1 MSCQLIR
8 KTAWVAAAVCVMLLA
23 ACSVKVDD
31 KGENKN
37 VDIRTPLGA
46 LQVRTNPTPAQIG
59 LSVYPG
65 ARQKVQGEDK
75 NAANVNISSSMFGV
89 KVLVIAYHTDDP
101 PDKVI
106 SYYKKDLRKYGNVL
120 ECKGHGHNDN
130 ELDLGHDSDHKP
142 KPLTCSDDKGD
153 GKGVELKAGMSDNFH
168 LVAVDPKDS
177 GSDFA
182 IVYVATRGE
191 SEPM

>member
-1 MSCQLIR
+1 MGREFSG
-8 KTAWVAAAVCVMLLA
+8 KTAWLAAAALLLLA
-23 ACSVKVDD
+23 ACSMKVDD

-65 ARQKVQGEDK
+65 AHQKVEGDDR
-75 NAANVNISSSMFGV
+75 NAANVNISSSLFGV
-89 KVLVIAYHTDDP
+89 KVLVIGYHTDDS

-106 SYYKKDLRKYGNVL
+106 AYYKKDLQKYGNVL
-120 ECKGHGHNDN
+120 ECRGRGHSEN
-130 ELDLGHDSDHKP
+130 LDLGHDRDQKP
-142 KPLTCSDDKGD
+142 KPLTCGDSKGD
-153 GKGVELKAGMSDNFH
+153 GHGVELKAGMSDNFH
-168 LVAVDPKDS
+168 LVAVEPKDN

-182 IVYVATRGE
+182 LVYVATRGE
-191 SEPM
+191 SQPM

>member
-1 MSCQLIR
+1 MWCQSIR
-8 KTAWVAAAVCVMLLA
+8 RAAWVTAAASVVLMA

-46 LQVRTNPTPAQIG
+46 LKVRTNPTPAEIG
-59 LSVYPG
+59 LSVYPR
-65 ARQKVQGEDK
+65 AKQKVEGDDH

-89 KVLVIAYHTDDP
+89 KVLVIGYHTDDP

-106 SYYKKDLRKYGNVL
+106 AYYKKDLRKYGNVL
-120 ECKGHGHNDN
+120 ECKGHGHEDNDVDLGRHDN
-130 ELDLGHDSDHKP
+130 EKP
-142 KPLTCSDDKGD
+142 KPLTCSDEKGD

-168 LVAVDPKDS
+168 LVAVEPKDN

-191 SEPM
+191 SQPM

>member
-1 MSCQLIR
+1 MVWQLIR
-8 KTAWVAAAVCVMLLA
+8 RTAWVAAAASVILLA

-65 ARQKVQGEDK
+65 AKQKVEGDDR

-106 SYYKKDLRKYGNVL
+106 AYYKKDLRKYGNVL
-120 ECKGHGHNDN
+120 ECKGHNHNNAD
-130 ELDLGHDSDHKP
+130 LDLGHDSDHKP
-142 KPLTCSDDKGD
+142 KPLTCDEGKGD

-168 LVAVDPKDS
+168 LVAIDPKDN

>member
-1 MSCQLIR
+1 M
-8 KTAWVAAAVCVMLLA
+8 AAAASLVVLA

-31 KGENKN
+31 KGQNKN

-65 ARQKVQGEDK
+65 SKQKVEGDDK
-75 NAANVNISSSMFGV
+75 NAANVNISSSLFGV
-89 KVLVIAYHTDDP
+89 KVLVIAYHTEDP

-106 SYYKKDLRKYGNVL
+106 AYYKKDLRKYGNVL
-120 ECKGHGHNDN
+120 ECKGHGHEDAD
-130 ELDLGHDSDHKP
+130 LDLGHHDNEKP
-142 KPLTCSDDKGD
+142 KPLTCADDKGD

-168 LVAVDPKDS
+168 LVAVDPKDN

>member
-1 MSCQLIR
+1 MSWQIIR
-8 KTAWVAAAVCVMLLA
+8 RTAWITVAGMLVFLA
-23 ACSVKVDD
+23 ACSMNVDD

-46 LQVRTNPTPAQIG
+46 LKVHTNPTPAQVG

-65 ARQKVQGEDK
+65 AKPKIEGNDR
-75 NAANVNISSSMFGV
+75 NAANVNISSSLFGV
-89 KVLVIAYHTDDP
+89 KVLVIAYHSDDP

-106 SYYKKDLRKYGNVL
+106 AYYKKDLQKYGNVL
-120 ECKGHGHNDN
+120 ECHGHSDHGNVS
-130 ELDLGHDSDHKP
+130 LGHDSDNKP
-142 KPLTCSDDKGD
+142 KPLTCGDEKG
-153 GKGVELKAGMSDNFH
+153 GGQGVELKAGMSDNFH
-168 LVAVDPKDS
+168 LVAVDPKDK

-182 IVYVATRGE
+182 LVYVVTRGE

>member
-1 MSCQLIR
+1 MGRKLIS
-8 KTAWVAAAVCVMLLA
+8 KTAWLAAVAVVLVLA
-23 ACSVKVDD
+23 ACSMKVDD

-46 LQVRTNPTPAQIG
+46 LKVRTNPTPAEIG

-65 ARQKVQGEDK
+65 AKQKMEGDDR
-75 NAANVNISSSMFGV
+75 NAANVNISSSIFGV
-89 KVLVIAYHTDDP
+89 KVLVIAYHTEDA

-106 SYYKKDLRKYGNVL
+106 AYYKKDLAKYGNVL
-120 ECKGHGHNDN
+120 ECKGHGHNTEMDF
-130 ELDLGHDSDHKP
+130 GHDKDEKP
-142 KPLTCSDDKGD
+142 KPLTCGDDKGD
-153 GKGVELKAGMSDNFH
+153 GKSMELKAGMSDNFH
-168 LVAVDPKDS
+168 LVAVEPKDN

>member
-1 MSCQLIR
+1 MWCQLIR
-8 KTAWVAAAVCVMLLA
+8 KAAWVAAAASVIGLA
-23 ACSVKVDD
+23 GCSLKVDD

-59 LSVYPG
+59 LGVYPG
-65 ARQKVQGEDK
+65 AKPKVEGNDH

-89 KVLVIAYHTDDP
+89 KVLVIGYHTEDS

-106 SYYKKDLRKYGNVL
+106 AYYKKDLRKYGNVL
-120 ECKGHGHNDN
+120 ECKGHGHNTDM
-130 ELDLGHDSDHKP
+130 ELGHDSEQKP
-142 KPLTCSDDKGD
+142 KPLTCGDDKGD
-153 GKGVELKAGMSDNFH
+153 GKDVELKAGMSDNFH
-168 LVAVDPKDS
+168 LVAVEPKDN

-182 IVYVATRGE
+182 IVYVVTRGE
-191 SEPM
+191 SQTM

>member
-1 MSCQLIR
+1 MRQIIH
-8 KTAWVAAAVCVMLLA
+8 KAAWLVPAALLVVLA
-23 ACSVKVDD
+23 ACSMHVDD

-46 LQVRTNPTPAQIG
+46 LQVRTNPTPAQVG

-65 ARQKVQGEDK
+65 AKPKVEGDDRK
-75 NAANVNISSSMFGV
+75 AANVNIASSMFGV
-89 KVLVIAYHTDDP
+89 KVLVIAYHTEDA

-106 SYYKKDLRKYGNVL
+106 AYYKNDLRKYGKVL
-120 ECKGHGHNDN
+120 ECKGHGHSGDLN
-130 ELDLGHDSDHKP
+130 LGHHSKDEP
-142 KPLTCSDDKGD
+142 KPLTCDDDKGD
-153 GKGVELKAGMSDNFH
+153 GKGVELKVGMSDNFH
-168 LVAVDPKDS
+168 LVAVEPKDN
-177 GSDFA
+177 GTDFA

>member
-1 MSCQLIR
+1 MMVRQF
-8 KTAWVAAAVCVMLLA
+8 TAKAAWSAALAGIVVLA
-23 ACSVKVDD
+23 ACSMNVDD

-65 ARQKVQGEDK
+65 AKQKIKGDDR
-75 NAANVNISSSMFGV
+75 NAANVNISSSLFGV
-89 KVLVIAYHTDDP
+89 KVLVIAYHTQDP

-106 SYYKKDLRKYGNVL
+106 AYYKKDLQQYGNVL
-120 ECKGHGHNDN
+120 ECKGEGHDGDV
-130 ELDLGHDSDHKP
+130 ELGHESGEKP
-142 KPLTCSDDKGD
+142 KPLTCGNQKGD
-153 GKGVELKAGMSDNFH
+153 SKSVELKAGMSDNFH
-168 LVAVDPKDS
+168 LVAVDPKDN

-182 IVYVATRGE
+182 LVYVVTRGQ

>member
-1 MSCQLIR
+1 MMFRQFTG
-8 KTAWVAAAVCVMLLA
+8 KMAWAAALAGIVMLA
-23 ACSVKVDD
+23 ACSMKVDD

-65 ARQKVQGEDK
+65 AKQKVQGNDH
-75 NAANVNISSSMFGV
+75 NAANVNISSSLFGV
-89 KVLVIAYHTDDP
+89 KVLVIAYHTQDP

-106 SYYKKDLRKYGNVL
+106 AYYKKDLQQYGNVL
-120 ECKGHGHNDN
+120 ECKGHSHHGDVEVGH
-130 ELDLGHDSDHKP
+130 ESDEKP
-142 KPLTCSDDKGD
+142 KPLTCGDEKGD
-153 GKGVELKAGMSDNFH
+153 SKGVELKAGMSDNFH
-168 LVAVDPKDS
+168 LVVVDPKDK

-182 IVYVATRGE
+182 LVYVVTRGK

>member
-1 MSCQLIR
+1 MTRTSWL
-8 KTAWVAAAVCVMLLA
+8 AAAALLFLLA
-23 ACSVKVDD
+23 ACSMKVDD

-46 LQVRTNPTPAQIG
+46 LKVRTNPTPAQIG

-65 ARQKVQGEDK
+65 AKQKIEGDDRQ
-75 NAANVNISSSMFGV
+75 AANVNISSSMFGV

-106 SYYKKDLRKYGNVL
+106 AFYRKDLRKYGNVL
-120 ECKGHGHNDN
+120 ECKGHHEDSDV
-130 ELDLGHDSDHKP
+130 ELGHDSDHKP
-142 KPLTCSDDKGD
+142 RPLSCGDNKGD
-153 GKGVELKAGMSDNFH
+153 GQGVELKAGMSDNFH
-168 LVAVDPKDS
+168 LVAVDPKDK

-182 IVYVATRGE
+182 LVYVATRGE

>member
-1 MSCQLIR
+1 
-8 KTAWVAAAVCVMLLA
+8 VAAAAVVMALA

-65 ARQKVQGEDK
+65 AKQKEEGNDH

-89 KVLVIAYHTDDP
+89 KVLVIGYHTDDS

-106 SYYKKDLRKYGNVL
+106 AYYKKDLRKYGNVL
-120 ECKGHGHNDN
+120 ECKGHYEHAEMNW
-130 ELDLGHDSDHKP
+130 GHDSDQKP
-142 KPLTCSDDKGD
+142 KPLTCGEQKGD
-153 GKGVELKAGMSDNFH
+153 SKGVELKAGMSDNFH
-168 LVAVDPKDS
+168 VVAVDPKDN

-182 IVYVATRGE
+182 LVYVVTRGE
-191 SEPM
+191 SQPM

>member
-8 KTAWVAAAVCVMLLA
+8 KFSWVAAAAMLTMLA
-23 ACSVKVDD
+23 ACSMKVDE

-46 LQVRTNPTPAQIG
+46 LQVRTNPTPAQVG

-65 ARQKVQGEDK
+65 AKPKIEGDDH

-89 KVLVIAYHTDDP
+89 KVLVIGYHTDDP

-106 SYYKKDLRKYGNVL
+106 AYYKKDLRKYGNVL
-120 ECKGHGHNDN
+120 ECKGHNHENAD
-130 ELDLGHDSDHKP
+130 LTLGHHENEKP
-142 KPLTCSDDKGD
+142 KPLTCDNDKSG
-153 GKGVELKAGMSDNFH
+153 GPGVELKAGMSDNFH
-168 LVAVDPKDS
+168 LVAVDPKDN

>member
-1 MSCQLIR
+1 MGQKLIS
-8 KTAWVAAAVCVMLLA
+8 KAAWAAGVAAVLLLA
-23 ACSVKVDD
+23 ACSMKVDD

-46 LQVRTNPTPAQIG
+46 LQVRTNPTPAQVG

-65 ARQKVQGEDK
+65 AKQKVEGDDR

-101 PDKVI
+101 PEKVI
-106 SYYKKDLRKYGNVL
+106 AYYKKDLQKYGNVL
-120 ECKGHGHNDN
+120 ECKGHGHEDA
-130 ELDLGHDSDHKP
+130 ELDLGHHENEKP
-142 KPLTCSDDKGD
+142 KPLTCGDDKGD

-168 LVAVDPKDS
+168 LVAVEPKDN

-182 IVYVATRGE
+182 LVYVVTRGE
-191 SEPM
+191 SQPM

>member
-1 MSCQLIR
+1 MGGQFIR
-8 KTAWVAAAVCVMLLA
+8 KTAWAAALAGMVMLA
-23 ACSVKVDD
+23 ACSMNVDD

-46 LQVRTNPTPAQIG
+46 LQVRTNPTPGQIG

-65 ARQKVQGEDK
+65 AKQKVEGDDR

-89 KVLVIAYHTDDP
+89 KVLVIAYHTQDP
-101 PDKVI
+101 PAKVI
-106 SYYKKDLRKYGNVL
+106 AYYKKDLQQYGKVL
-120 ECKGHGHNDN
+120 ECKGHSDHGDV
-130 ELDLGHDSDHKP
+130 ELGHESNEKP
-142 KPLTCSDDKGD
+142 KPLTCGNDKGD
-153 GKGVELKAGMSDNFH
+153 GKSVELKAGMSDNFH
-168 LVAVDPKDS
+168 LVSVDPKDN

-182 IVYVATRGE
+182 LVYVATRGQ

>member
-1 MSCQLIR
+1 MRRQLIPR
-8 KTAWVAAAVCVMLLA
+8 VLWVAAAVLVVILA
-23 ACSVKVDD
+23 ACSMKVDD

-46 LQVRTNPTPAQIG
+46 LQVRTNPTPAQVG

-65 ARQKVQGEDK
+65 AKPKIEGDDH

-89 KVLVIAYHTDDP
+89 KVLVIGYHTQDA

-106 SYYKKDLRKYGNVL
+106 AFYKKDLQKYGKVL
-120 ECKGHGHNDN
+120 ECKGHGHDA
-130 ELDLGHDSDHKP
+130 EMDFGHDKDEKP
-142 KPLTCSDDKGD
+142 KPLTCGDDKGD

-168 LVAVDPKDS
+168 LVAVEPKDN

-191 SEPM
+191 SQPM

>member
-1 MSCQLIR
+1 MWRQLIS
-8 KTAWVAAAVCVMLLA
+8 KVAWVAAAAMVVTLA
-23 ACSVKVDD
+23 ACSVNVDD

-46 LQVRTNPTPAQIG
+46 LKVRTNPTPGEIG

-65 ARQKVQGEDK
+65 AKQKVEGDDK
-75 NAANVNISSSMFGV
+75 NAANVNISSSIFGV
-89 KVLVIAYHTDDP
+89 KVLVIAYHTQDS
-101 PDKVI
+101 PDKVVA
-106 SYYKKDLRKYGNVL
+106 YYKKDLRKYGNVL
-120 ECKGHGHNDN
+120 ECKGHGHEDND
-130 ELDLGHDSDHKP
+130 LDLGHDSDHKP
-142 KPLTCSDDKGD
+142 KPLNCSDDKGD

-168 LVAVDPKDS
+168 LVAVDPKDN

>member
-1 MSCQLIR
+1 MWRHILR
-8 KTAWVAAAVCVMLLA
+8 TAWVAAAVSLIALS

-65 ARQKVQGEDK
+65 AKQKVEGDDH
-75 NAANVNISSSMFGV
+75 NAANVNISSSLFGV
-89 KVLVIAYHTDDP
+89 KVLVIAYHTEDP

-106 SYYKKDLRKYGNVL
+106 AYYKKDLRKYGNVL
-120 ECKGHGHNDN
+120 ECKGHGHEDAD
-130 ELDLGHDSDHKP
+130 LDLGHHDNEKP
-142 KPLTCSDDKGD
+142 KPLTCGDDKGE

-168 LVAVDPKDS
+168 LVAVDPKDN

>member
-1 MSCQLIR
+1 MGRKLIR
-8 KTAWVAAAVCVMLLA
+8 KAALAAVVAVVLLLA
-23 ACSVKVDD
+23 ACSMKVDD

-46 LQVRTNPTPAQIG
+46 LKVRTNPTPAEIG

-65 ARQKVQGEDK
+65 AQQKVEGDDR

-89 KVLVIAYHTDDP
+89 KVMVIAYHTDDP
-101 PDKVI
+101 PEKVI
-106 SYYKKDLRKYGNVL
+106 AYYKKDLQKYGNVL
-120 ECKGHGHNDN
+120 ECKGHRHEDAELDVGHHDN
-130 ELDLGHDSDHKP
+130 EKA
-142 KPLTCSDDKGD
+142 KPLTCGDQKSDD
-153 GKGVELKAGMSDNFH
+153 KGVELKAGMSDNFH
-168 LVAVDPKDS
+168 LVAVDHKDK

-191 SEPM
+191 SQPM

>member
-1 MSCQLIR
+1 MWRQIILR
-8 KTAWVAAAVCVMLLA
+8 TACVAAAASLVALA

-65 ARQKVQGEDK
+65 SKQKVEGDDK
-75 NAANVNISSSMFGV
+75 NAANVNISSSLFGV
-89 KVLVIAYHTDDP
+89 KVLVIAYHTEDP

-106 SYYKKDLRKYGNVL
+106 AYYKKDLRKYGNVL
-120 ECKGHGHNDN
+120 ECKGHGHEDAD
-130 ELDLGHDSDHKP
+130 LDLGHHDNEKP
-142 KPLTCSDDKGD
+142 KPLTCGDDKGE
-153 GKGVELKAGMSDNFH
+153 GKGVELKVGMSDNFH
-168 LVAVDPKDS
+168 LVAVDPKDN

>member
-1 MSCQLIR
+1 MFRQFIA
-8 KTAWVAAAVCVMLLA
+8 KAGWAAALAGIVVLA
-23 ACSVKVDD
+23 ACSMKVDD

-65 ARQKVQGEDK
+65 AKQKIKGDDR

-89 KVLVIAYHTDDP
+89 KVLVIGYHTQDP
-101 PDKVI
+101 PEKVI
-106 SYYKKDLRKYGNVL
+106 AFYKKDLQQYGSVL
-120 ECKGHGHNDN
+120 ECKGEDHTGNMEFGH
-130 ELDLGHDSDHKP
+130 ESGEKP
-142 KPLTCSDDKGD
+142 KPLTCGNQKGD
-153 GKGVELKAGMSDNFH
+153 SKSVELKAGMSDNFH
-168 LVAVDPKDS
+168 LVAVDPKDN

-182 IVYVATRGE
+182 LVYVATRGK